1 MRLRKLEIK
10 DAPLML
16 EWMHDPF
23 VVENMQANFVE
34 KTIDDC
40 ERFILSAQ
48 KTTDD
53 IHLAIVDENDVYM
66 GTVSLK
72 HINNKSAEFAITVR
86 RTAMGKGFSKFG
98 MAEIIRV
105 GLEKLKLD
113 KIYWCVNPVNKRAVR
128 FYDKNNYQRVSPD
141 ELNITGYSREQ
152 IRDYYWY
159 EVNKD

>member
-23 VVENMQANFVE
+23 VVENMQANFGE

-105 GLEKLKLD
+105 GLEKLNLD

-141 ELNITGYSREQ
+141 ELNITGYSIEQ

>member
-72 HINNKSAEFAITVR
+72 HIINKSAEFAITVR

-141 ELNITGYSREQ
+141 ELNITGYSIEQ